1 MSHSLADK
9 KCLYSVQAAAAAAE
23 ASEKAKIALETGDAE
38 LAAGECLSLY
48 LVGFVY
54 FYILTAKYFTIRGG
68 S

>member
-1 MSHSLADK
+1 M
-9 KCLYSVQAAAAAAE
+9 QAAAAAAE
-23 ASEKAKIALETGDAE
+23 ASEKAKTALETGDAE